1 MSEKNLEV
9 ENLLNKVRK
18 ALEIVD
24 NDEKKENRTEKRGRK
39 KGDTGE
45 KFCKKRYKLS
55 IFDYKKKA
63 FEEHGEYSTLNDI
76 SNYIGLEYNTINYIY
91 RKKNQNLCKMF
102 EINDI

>member
-1 MSEKNLEV
+1 MAEKKIEV

-39 KGDTGE
+39 KGETGA
-45 KFCKKRYKLS
+45 KFCKKRYKLN
-55 IFDYKKKA
+55 IFDFKKKQ

-76 SNYIGLEYNTINYIY
+76 SDYIGLEYNTINYIY
-91 RKKNQNLCKMF
+91 KQKNQNLCKMF
-102 EINDI
+102 NIVDI